1 MSNSTTSRQ
10 PSPSSPAPLFERE
23 GSGVSLRGTG
33 GESFICCGQHAV
45 CEKDLLMK
53 AVGEPIEY
61 FDDEELDRFRGR
73 SGDSYTEAEEE
84 EFRAVLETTLT
95 REVGDWLRSLQL
107 RGIELPESLR
117 DEAVMLMESDK

>member
-1 MSNSTTSRQ
+1 MNQNNTNQQNVTT
-10 PSPSSPAPLFERE
+10 PIPIRE
-23 GSGVSLRGTG
+23 GQG
-33 GESFICCGQHAV
+33 GESDFICCGQHAV
-45 CEKDLLMK
+45 CEKELLMK

-117 DEAVMLMESDK
+117 DEAVMLMESEG

>member
-1 MSNSTTSRQ
+1 
-10 PSPSSPAPLFERE
+10 
-23 GSGVSLRGTG
+23 
-33 GESFICCGQHAV
+33 
-45 CEKDLLMK
+45 MK